1 MADKPESEDFS
12 ESDNEQVAMRWL
24 ARRDYARLEL
34 RRRLTGR
41 GMQAERVDAVLDDLE
56 KHNLLS
62 DARFAE
68 IFVNARVSRGQGP
81 FRIRYELE
89 ERGVSDEL
97 IETAFEEAATDWVRL
112 ARDVRL
118 KKFGGDD
125 PADFNQR
132 ARQMRF
138 LRQRGFESDHIRG
151 ALNNDEFD

>member
-12 ESDNEQVAMRWL
+12 ESDIEQVAMRWL
-24 ARRDYARLEL
+24 TRRDYARLEL

-41 GMQAERVDAVLDDLE
+41 GMREARVDAVLDDLE

-68 IFVNARVSRGQGP
+68 IFVNTRVSRGQGP

-89 ERGVSDEL
+89 ERGVSGEL
-97 IETAFEEAATDWVRL
+97 IETAFEEAATDWIRL
-112 ARDVRL
+112 ARDVRR
-118 KKFGGDD
+118 KKFGGED
-125 PADFNQR
+125 PVDFNQR

-138 LRQRGFESDHIRG
+138 LRQRGFEADHIRG
-151 ALNNDEFD
+151 ALNDDEFD